1 MDPDLLKCWRAEAKI
16 LVVDDEDFLLEIMR
30 EKLELEGF
38 QTEGAGNGVEALE
51 RLSTFHADLV
61 ISGIRMPVMEGVPL
75 LRRCQED
82 YPGLPVILMT
92 AGSSLTEQEAIKIGA
107 AGFISKPFSWNELL
121 NLIKSVMRC

>member
-1 MDPDLLKCWRAEAKI
+1 MGPDLLKCWRAEAKI
-16 LVVDDEDFLLEIMR
+16 LVVDDEDFLVEIIR

-61 ISGIRMPVMEGVPL
+61 ISGIRMPVMEGEPL

-82 YPGLPVILMT
+82 YPDLPVILMT

-107 AGFISKPFSWNELL
+107 AGFISKPFSWDDLL
-121 NLIKSVMRC
+121 NLIKSVMT

>member
-1 MDPDLLKCWRAEAKI
+1 MESDLLKCWRTEAKI
-16 LVVDDEDFLLEIMR
+16 LVVDDEDFLVEIIR

-38 QTEGAGNGVEALE
+38 QTEGAGNGVEALD
-51 RLSTFHADLV
+51 RLSTFNADLV

-82 YPGLPVILMT
+82 FPDMPVILMT

-107 AGFISKPFSWNELL
+107 AGFISKPFSWNDLL
-121 NLIKSVMRC
+121 NLIKSVMT

>member
-1 MDPDLLKCWRAEAKI
+1 MGPDLLKCWRVEAKI
-16 LVVDDEDFLLEIMR
+16 LVVDDEDFLVEIIR

-51 RLSTFHADLV
+51 RLSTFNADLV

-75 LRRCQED
+75 LRRCKED
-82 YPGLPVILMT
+82 FPDMPVILMT

-107 AGFISKPFSWNELL
+107 AGFISKPFSWDDLL
-121 NLIKSVMRC
+121 NLIKSVMT

>member
-1 MDPDLLKCWRAEAKI
+1 MRDLAQRRANKAKI
-16 LVVDDEDFLLEIMR
+16 LVVDDEEFLVEIIR

-51 RLSTFHADLV
+51 RLSTFNADLV

-107 AGFISKPFSWNELL
+107 AGFISKPFSWDDLL
-121 NLIKSVMRC
+121 KLIKSVMRW